1 MIGKL
6 LKGLFGSGDGSGK
19 KGSSRPAELYE
30 GYEIIAEPRPAGGQ
44 WQVAGR
50 IEKDA
55 GEERKVHVFVR
66 ADTMPSEDEA
76 ATHMVRKAKVMIDQ
90 QGDSIFT

>member
-6 LKGLFGSGDGSGK
+6 LKGLFGSGDGADK

-30 GYEIIAEPRPAGGQ
+30 GYEIIAEPRPTGGQ

-50 IEKDA
+50 IEKVS

-66 ADTMPSEDEA
+66 ADTMPNEDEA